1 MDDGNTA
8 PPPPVQSDAE
18 PASGAAAAR
27 AMFQNKSSR
36 GQDKGA
42 AGAQR
47 VSASQ
52 HTRAITGISVQSGKQ
67 TIVTTA
73 SLDGK
78 IIVWDLHS
86 TMLSIGAATM
96 NLA

>member
-1 MDDGNTA
+1 LDDGNTA
-8 PPPPVQSDAE
+8 PPPSVLSDAE

-36 GQDKGA
+36 GLDKGA
-42 AGAQR
+42 AGAQKIT
-47 VSASQ
+47 SL
-52 HTRAITGISVQSGKQ
+52 HTRAITGISVQSGNK
-67 TIVTTA
+67 TLVTTA

-78 IIVWDLHS
+78 IILWDLHS
-86 TMLSIGAATM
+86 TMLSIGTATL

>member
-8 PPPPVQSDAE
+8 PPPPAHSDPE

-36 GQDKGA
+36 GLDKGA
-42 AGAQR
+42 GGAQNM
-47 VSASQ
+47 SSSL
-52 HTRAITGISVQSGKQ
+52 HTRAITGISVSTGKQ
-67 TIVTTA
+67 ALVTTA

-78 IIVWDLHS
+78 IILWDLQS
-86 TMLSIGAATM
+86 TMLSIGAASM
-96 NLA
+96 GMA

>member
-52 HTRAITGISVQSGKQ
+52 HTRAITGIFVQSGKQ